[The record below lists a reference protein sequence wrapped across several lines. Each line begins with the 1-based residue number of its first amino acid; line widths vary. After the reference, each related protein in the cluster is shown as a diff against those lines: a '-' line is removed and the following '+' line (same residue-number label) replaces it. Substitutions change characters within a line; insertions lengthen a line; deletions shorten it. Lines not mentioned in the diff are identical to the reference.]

1 METVHNILVEVIEE
15 MCDKYC
21 KYPDS
26 YDEDDDMMYDERCNN
41 CPLNKL
47 I

>member
-1 METVHNILVEVIEE
+1 METVYNIINSVVEE

-21 KYPDS
+21 KYPDI
-26 YDEDDDMMYDERCNN
+26 YDEDDDKLYDEQCNN
-41 CPLNKL
+41 CPLNRL